1 MDMELNMR
9 FCRHDGRG
17 RKTRLLR
24 FWTLSH
30 AVRLGTPFLPP
41 FDNLNLAHRFP
52 SPLRVTFP
60 RVSRGSQ
67 SNRKF
72 NHVTFCF
79 RSLDIE

>member
-1 MDMELNMR
+1 VAEDVGSGHGADMR

-41 FDNLNLAHRFP
+41 CDSLNLAHFQ
-52 SPLRVTFP
+52 L
-60 RVSRGSQ
+60 
-67 SNRKF
+67 F
-72 NHVTFCF
+72 NLSTRRPVNSGFTINV
-79 RSLDIE
+79 L